1 MFKKSPFELHFGR
14 KPNFEWSQARRN
26 VVKSDTS
33 AQGLERNLLTLDQI
47 ASQDYSRDRAKVVPR
62 SSTSPAVRPRFK
74 LLFSLDGNVTDSESY
89 KTLAELARAAN
100 RWSQFK
106 RNLPPDGGKRSS
118 RN

>member
-1 MFKKSPFELHFGR
+1 MRCL
-14 KPNFEWSQARRN
+14 RN
-26 VVKSDTS
+26 QLLNCTLVLNLILNGLRLVEMLLNLPKD
-33 AQGLERNLLTLDQI
+33 LERNLLTPDQI

-62 SSTSPAVRPRFK
+62 GSTSPAVRPRFK
-74 LLFSLDGNVTDSESY
+74 PLFSLDGNVTDSESY

-100 RWSQFK
+100 RWSQLK